1 MKKIHLR
8 QTIFLKNWL
17 GCYDLSKER
26 YFEGF
31 LNKLD
36 YKLTFGF
43 KYDILL
49 LKKTKTQENFHI
61 LKISQFETSFSCF
74 FFNFFVKKSK
84 KYLNSIL
91 LSKTLIR
98 MQKKKKTINARIINI
113 IKSGYAIGTSG
124 LIGFL
129 PKSRSFNCDI
139 GFVYSFLMLS
149 LDNYHFSFVFLQ
161 KKQNS
166 TVKYNTCIELKR
178 IQVLKKLIL
187 NR

>member
-74 FFNFFVKKSK
+74 FFQFF
-84 KYLNSIL
+84 
-91 LSKTLIR
+91 R
-98 MQKKKKTINARIINI
+98 
-113 IKSGYAIGTSG
+113 
-124 LIGFL
+124 
-129 PKSRSFNCDI
+129 
-139 GFVYSFLMLS
+139 
-149 LDNYHFSFVFLQ
+149 
-161 KKQNS
+161 
-166 TVKYNTCIELKR
+166 
-178 IQVLKKLIL
+178 
-187 NR
+187 